1 MAFKPAIIALVALVA
16 TTASAA
22 TTTATVLL
30 PNACVTKSAPAVTII
45 GQANG
50 LTTYSYSCSINSAAV
65 SSAEAKASS
74 LAASAERKAS
84 EIEAS
89 LGRLKPTFAARNVD
103 LVDAMPEK
111 RAYECY
117 GFNAFEACIPW
128 VITQGASYWAV
139 HMTASAVVA
148 VDQVCS
154 FGEGGI
160 SNGPATCTASGR
172 LDPEIWGT
180 GGGSHTET
188 FAKTEVDTF
197 FIRNTVVAT
206 SGTGGQGTG
215 PATTAANG
223 TPGSAGANNAQST
236 GLAAP
241 NSLPTG
247 AVAMIAGA
255 GGILVAALAL

>member
-1 MAFKPAIIALVALVA
+1 MALKPTILALFALA
-16 TTASAA
+16 ATASAA

-45 GQANG
+45 GQASG
-50 LTTYSYSCSINSAAV
+50 LTTYSYSCSINSAEV

-89 LGRLKPTFAARNVD
+89 LGRLKPTIFARDAQLAESD
-103 LVDAMPEK
+103 LEK
-111 RAYECY
+111 RANECY

-148 VDQVCS
+148 VDQVCT
-154 FGEGGI
+154 FGEGGV

-197 FIRNTVVAT
+197 FLRNTVVAT
-206 SGTGGQGTG
+206 SGGQGAG
-215 PATTAANG
+215 PATTGAGA
-223 TPGSAGANNAQST
+223 TPGSAGANNAQSS

-241 NSLPTG
+241 KSLPTG
-247 AVAMIAGA
+247 VAAMVAGA
-255 GGILVAALAL
+255 GSILAAALVL